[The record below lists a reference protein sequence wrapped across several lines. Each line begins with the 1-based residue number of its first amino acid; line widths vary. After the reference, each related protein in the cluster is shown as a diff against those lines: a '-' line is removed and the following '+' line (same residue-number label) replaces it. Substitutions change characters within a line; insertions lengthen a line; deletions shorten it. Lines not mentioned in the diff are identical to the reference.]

1 MIAQLILSVL
11 LAAILLYAWTE
22 YRRSP
27 AVAILALLAA
37 GSGLY
42 FVWVPEHSTQLAE
55 WVGVG
60 RGVDL
65 ILYIWVCI
73 SLIVL
78 LNLHLKLRTQTELIT
93 ALARKIAIADADP
106 NPYRKKAARRRFAP
120 SRPERRVEGER
131 RAPPPPRSGWPERC
145 RTEARPKSDFTCPR
159 QAART
164 PRRTCD
170 RSV

>member
-1 MIAQLILSVL
+1 MIAQFVLSAL

-27 AVAILALLAA
+27 AVALLSVLVATA
-37 GSGLY
+37 GLY
-42 FVWVPEHSTQLAE
+42 FVWFPAHSTWVAELA
-55 WVGVG
+55 GIG

-93 ALARKIAIADADP
+93 MLARKAAIAEALSAP
-106 NPYRKKAARRRFAP
+106 APPAKTVHSGPGSIVSAAAGQL
-120 SRPERRVEGER
+120 SER
-131 RAPPPPRSGWPERC
+131 RA
-145 RTEARPKSDFTCPR
+145 
-159 QAART
+159 
-164 PRRTCD
+164 
-170 RSV
+170 

>member
-11 LAAILLYAWTE
+11 LAAILLYAWAE

-27 AVAILALLAA
+27 AVALLAVA
-37 GSGLY
+37 VAAAGLY
-42 FVWVPEHSTQLAE
+42 FVWLPSHSTRLAE
-55 WVGVG
+55 LVGIG

-93 ALARKIAIADADP
+93 TLARKIALADA
-106 NPYRKKAARRRFAP
+106 RAP
-120 SRPERRVEGER
+120 SLEASTVTL
-131 RAPPPPRSGWPERC
+131 APDE
-145 RTEARPKSDFTCPR
+145 
-159 QAART
+159 
-164 PRRTCD
+164 
-170 RSV
+170 SVGQ

>member
-27 AVAILALLAA
+27 AVALLAVA
-37 GSGLY
+37 VAAAGLY
-42 FVWVPEHSTQLAE
+42 FVWLPSHSTRLAE
-55 WVGVG
+55 LVGIG

-93 ALARKIAIADADP
+93 TLARKIALADA
-106 NPYRKKAARRRFAP
+106 RAP
-120 SRPERRVEGER
+120 SLEASTVTL
-131 RAPPPPRSGWPERC
+131 APNE
-145 RTEARPKSDFTCPR
+145 
-159 QAART
+159 
-164 PRRTCD
+164 
-170 RSV
+170 SVGQ